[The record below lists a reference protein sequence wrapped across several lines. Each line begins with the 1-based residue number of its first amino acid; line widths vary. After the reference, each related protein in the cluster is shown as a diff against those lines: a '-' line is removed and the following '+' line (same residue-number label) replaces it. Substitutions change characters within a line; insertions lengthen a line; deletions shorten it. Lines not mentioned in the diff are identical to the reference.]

1 MENWNGKNWEEITYR
16 KLAKIWCSHQTNWY
30 GTDHKAITAID
41 IFAEYLD
48 RKATRN
54 KKLNRNP
61 AQNIT
66 IKE

>member
-41 IFAEYLD
+41 IFAEYLVIIYIHD
-48 RKATRN
+48 
-54 KKLNRNP
+54 
-61 AQNIT
+61 
-66 IKE
+66 